1 MICSVGRFGLVWCR
15 RLADDPFVLCEK
27 SLLVSCWSLL
37 DKTTFPDNSF
47 REARRKEAVES
58 LWLMIQNFQW
68 DRGSLQK

>member
-1 MICSVGRFGLVWCR
+1 MIFSVGRFGLVRCR
-15 RLADDPFVLCEK
+15 RLADDLFVLCEK
-27 SLLVSCWSLL
+27 RLLILCWNLL
-37 DKTTFPDNSF
+37 DSVAFPNDAV